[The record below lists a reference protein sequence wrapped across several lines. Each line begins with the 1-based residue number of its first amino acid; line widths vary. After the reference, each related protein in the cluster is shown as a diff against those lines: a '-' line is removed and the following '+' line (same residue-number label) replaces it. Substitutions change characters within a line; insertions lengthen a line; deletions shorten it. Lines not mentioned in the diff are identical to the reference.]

1 MAFLYNITHLLR
13 LASTDKLN
21 LARLAYL
28 LARLKPSSSDKEKS
42 AQYDAFSKPVYR
54 WAAVPQE
61 RDQLITAIYLYVYL
75 NRKVEDS
82 NGLQQ

>member
-28 LARLKPSSSDKEKS
+28 LARLKPSSFDKEKAHSTTHSPRRCTAGQPFRKS
-42 AQYDAFSKPVYR
+42 AASSSLPSTYMS
-54 WAAVPQE
+54 
-61 RDQLITAIYLYVYL
+61 T
-75 NRKVEDS
+75 
-82 NGLQQ
+82 

>member
-28 LARLKPSSSDKEKS
+28 LARLKPSSFDKEKS
-42 AQYDAFSKPVYR
+42 AQYDAFSKAVYR
-54 WAAVPQE
+54 WAPF
-61 RDQLITAIYLYVYL
+61 
-75 NRKVEDS
+75 RKS
-82 NGLQQ
+82 ATSSSLPSTYMST